1 MDFRTAVN
9 PTYYTAQAT
18 LFMLAGAGN
27 TDAQEFIRD
36 MGIQNTIVDKGK
48 GQASPLS
55 EADLSALKVG
65 TGLAVEARYASISRL
80 LGEGGYRN
88 VLDIACGFTPKR
100 INLLLFT
107 SSSAESTLAPICLA
121 RDCAFSCK

>member
-1 MDFRTAVN
+1 MDYRTAVN
-9 PTYYTAQAT
+9 PTYFTAQTT

-55 EADLSALKVG
+55 EADLNALLVG
-65 TGLAVEARYASISRL
+65 TGLAIESRYAAISRL
-80 LGEGGYRN
+80 LAKGGYRN
-88 VLDIACGFTPKR
+88 VLDIACGFTPR
-100 INLLLFT
+100 SLFCQKAGIDYVGMDVPVV
-107 SSSAESTLAPICLA
+107 AEQLQSFAG
-121 RDCAFSCK
+121 KK